1 MRLMQKRYMV
11 VASLVALAVLS
22 LTSSV
27 FAQQRE
33 VRRTWGL
40 SGSIQGSQTA
50 ILVPLWM
57 GDTMI
62 LAPGLS
68 LSYREGVGTT
78 LGVMI
83 VPRFYLG
90 MARVVPYIPLNA
102 GLLFTMPKGGGDTTD
117 LQLGA
122 GIGGEYFI
130 NPRFSLAVEARLNGQ
145 VLDLSGGNTIA
156 LQTATAVIVNVYF

>member
-90 MARVVPYIPLNA
+90 MSRVVPYIPLNA
-102 GLLFTMPKGGGDTTD
+102 G
-117 LQLGA
+117 
-122 GIGGEYFI
+122 
-130 NPRFSLAVEARLNGQ
+130 
-145 VLDLSGGNTIA
+145 
-156 LQTATAVIVNVYF
+156 